1 MRILFLSLR
10 CTLLV
15 DSPNYWRFMSEGG
28 CLLCWKAGW
37 SQVSPKTVQTP
48 ATLYCNLRAV
58 STTKRGW
65 PLDTNIK
72 SIFSTLSKPLKFGFL
87 FACMVKHFKSTPHWP
102 HTCDYSCVLVNSAL
116 NSTHVQTRTRYK
128 KIELHAATART
139 LLSCMTFKMS
149 KWKTEAYFQL
159 KTVQYKR
166 TIGNGKRHKQHHIPH
181 VNKHKHT
188 SARFTMK
195 HASDTRKK
203 PAFTWFWGAVRS
215 VTHSLYVQTFS
226 LLPLHVLLDSMG
238 KS

>member
-1 MRILFLSLR
+1 MGFFSPAWSNISKVLLTDHIQYMRLQLCVSQQ
-10 CTLLV
+10 CTKLHARA
-15 DSPNYWRFMSEGG
+15 N
-28 CLLCWKAGW
+28 
-37 SQVSPKTVQTP
+37 TH
-48 ATLYCNLRAV
+48 TL
-58 STTKRGW
+58 
-65 PLDTNIK
+65 
-72 SIFSTLSKPLKFGFL
+72 
-87 FACMVKHFKSTPHWP
+87 
-102 HTCDYSCVLVNSAL
+102 
-116 NSTHVQTRTRYK
+116 Q
-128 KIELHAATART
+128 KIELHATTART

-166 TIGNGKRHKQHHIPH
+166 TIGNGKGHKQHHIPH
-181 VNKHKHT
+181 VNKHKNT